1 MKKFNIIKEIIIVDR
16 AALMQAVNST
26 KRFAITHDGRVLHEP
41 YAPTDIF
48 IYQGQMTPQPTSA
61 LMPTKAQTL
70 SEMMGYKYKI
80 VEDDDRV
87 LIKAG
92 TAWQD
97 LIAVNMENCDYDD
110 TTGDGIDK
118 FSDDDLE
125 EIGWQATEFRVLYR
139 DIVDVLEEKCEGILF
154 CIEHEGDN
162 YQFSGLGY
170 ITDKECARK
179 SAFDYCKER
188 VQKALGVEGDY
199 PVDDLT
205 DDEEEA
211 AKFFGCL

>member
-1 MKKFNIIKEIIIVDR
+1 MKKFNIVKEIIIVDR
-16 AALMQAVNST
+16 VALMQALNST

-41 YAPTDIF
+41 YAATDIF

-61 LMPTKAQTL
+61 MMPTKPQTL
-70 SEMMGYKYKI
+70 AEMMGYKYKI

-97 LIAVNMENCDYDD
+97 LIPLNMANCDYDD

-118 FSDDDLE
+118 FSDDGLE
-125 EIGWQATEFRVLYR
+125 EIGWQATEFGVLYR
-139 DIVDVLEEKCEGILF
+139 DIVDVIEEKCEGILF

-170 ITDKECARK
+170 ITDRECSRTT
-179 SAFDYCKER
+179 AFDYCKER
-188 VQKALGVEGDY
+188 VEKALSDTNVY
-199 PVDDLT
+199 PAGEFT
-205 DDEEEA
+205 DD
-211 AKFFGCL
+211 